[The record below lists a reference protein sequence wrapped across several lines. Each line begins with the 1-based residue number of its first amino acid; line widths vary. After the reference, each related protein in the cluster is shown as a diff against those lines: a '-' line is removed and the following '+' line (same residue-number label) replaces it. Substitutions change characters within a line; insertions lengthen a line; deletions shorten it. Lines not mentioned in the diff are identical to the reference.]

1 MAVFFTVMLSVCVFV
16 RSSIIIMY
24 SWYASRKLH
33 ENMIEKVLNAP
44 INLYFDVTPIGK
56 ILNRFS
62 KDFASVEGDLSY
74 MITGVLISSY
84 FILSIVIVSAIAV
97 PYILL
102 LYPFIFYAL
111 VKLFNHA
118 INAYRETTRIA
129 MVTKS
134 PILSKL

>member
-1 MAVFFTVMLSVCVFV
+1 
-16 RSSIIIMY
+16 MY

-84 FILSIVIVSAIAV
+84 FIISIVIVSAIAV